1 MSQLPNPARRCDTPA
16 TATARCPAMPPRK
29 PAAAPDGLRRA
40 RQIVVAVQQD
50 GYTQREMIAGIGRAA
65 QEAGDWSIHY
75 LPALGTDEAAARA
88 GIPWRPD
95 GIIAYSESPAIEA
108 FLRRLGC
115 PCVDL
120 AARQPPYHVP
130 GYDEQAIGRMAA
142 KHLIDR
148 GYPHLAS
155 VGIRDGL
162 PDRARGFAA
171 EAKRQRRTVQEFIG
185 TWADVRSP
193 HGAKRFSDWLATLE
207 LPCGIFA
214 ENDRFAQALCSAA
227 SRLGLQV
234 PDELG
239 IIGADADPL
248 LSRLSPVPLSSVRVP
263 YADAGYYAGRALC
276 GLLAGRWEM
285 PPAIQPV
292 DVVECAS
299 TTHLTRADPL
309 IGALRR
315 LLDANPA
322 EALGTDALADA
333 LGLKRRTLERQVLAA
348 TGRSVLKEVQSHR
361 LVAARARLRA
371 QASVGDTARL
381 HGMSLS
387 GFISWFHEAQGMTP
401 GAYRSLWRKTAAQSS
416 RE

>member
-1 MSQLPNPARRCDTPA
+1 
-16 TATARCPAMPPRK
+16 MPPK
-29 PAAAPDGLRRA
+29 LIVKAPDGLRRA

-108 FLRRLGC
+108 LLRKLGC

-130 GYDEQAIGRMAA
+130 AYDEQAIGRMAA
-142 KHLIDR
+142 RHLIDR
-148 GYPHLAS
+148 GYPHLAC
-155 VGIRDGL
+155 VRIREGL
-162 PDRARGFAA
+162 PERTRGFAA
-171 EAKRQRRTVQEFIG
+171 EARRGQRTVTEFTA

-193 HGAKRFSDWLATLE
+193 HGAQRFCDWLATLE

-214 ENDRFAQALCSAA
+214 ETDRFAQALCSAA

-239 IIGADADPL
+239 ILGADADPL

-263 YADAGYYAGRALC
+263 YAEAGYYAGKALC
-276 GLLAGRWEM
+276 GLLAGTVSV
-285 PPAIQPV
+285 PPPIQPV
-292 DVVECAS
+292 DIVECAS
-299 TTHLTRADPL
+299 TAHLTRSDPL
-309 IGALRR
+309 IGAIHR

-322 EALGTDALADA
+322 EALGTEALAAA

-348 TGRSVLKEVQSHR
+348 TGHSVLKEVQSHR
-361 LVAARARLRA
+361 LVAARGRLRA
-371 QASVGDTARL
+371 QASVGATAAL
-381 HGMSLS
+381 LGMSVS
-387 GFISWFHEAQGMTP
+387 GFISWFHAAQGMTP
-401 GAYRSLWRKTAAQSS
+401 GAYRTLWGKTTAQSS